1 MPGFFMAGQT
11 RFDAAQTHLLEC
23 CPFLVQIPHNPM
35 LPRAEQKQQTR
46 HALLDA
52 ARGLM
57 ESGRGF
63 GSLSLR
69 EVAKTAGIVPTGFY
83 RHFDDMD
90 HLGLALVSEVG
101 QTFRETIRLVRH
113 NENINS
119 GIIDASVR
127 IFLDVVAANRSQFLF
142 LAREQYGGSVK
153 VRHALG
159 ALREAIIADLATDLA
174 SMSKFQHLNT
184 DDLSVMADLVVK
196 SVFAMLPELIDPPP
210 PALAAPLT
218 PRAKITQQLR
228 FIFIGAKRWQGLG
241 STE

>member
-1 MPGFFMAGQT
+1 
-11 RFDAAQTHLLEC
+11 
-23 CPFLVQIPHNPM
+23 M

-52 ARGLM
+52 ARSLM

-90 HLGLALVSEVG
+90 QLGLALVSEVG

-113 NENINS
+113 NELVMG

-127 IFLDVVAANRSQFLF
+127 IFLDVVAAKRSQFLF
-142 LAREQYGGSVK
+142 LAREQYGGSLQ
-153 VRHALG
+153 VRQALG
-159 ALREAIIADLATDLA
+159 SLREGISADLAADLA
-174 SMSKFQHLNT
+174 GMPKLQHLNP

-196 SVFAMLPELIDPPP
+196 SVFAMLPELIDPP
-210 PALAAPLT
+210 AATLAEHLT
-218 PRAKITQQLR
+218 PQAKITQQLR
-228 FIFIGAKRWQGLG
+228 FIFIGARHWKGLG